1 MGSTVTA
8 RRAAPVRQTGPVIIL
23 AATPIGNLGDA
34 STRLRQALEDA
45 DVVASEDTRVT
56 QRLLAALGISNR
68 PRLIALHEHNERA
81 RAGDLVDLASEGDV
95 LVLSDAGM
103 PTVSDP
109 GFPLVQ
115 AAVAAGV
122 DVTVIPGPSAVVTA
136 LAVSGL
142 PTDRFAFEG
151 FLPRKAGERSRRLV
165 ELAGDRRTLVFFE
178 APSRLAASLGALAEA
193 FGADR
198 PAAVC
203 RELTKLHEEVRR
215 GPLGELAEWAEGGVR
230 GEICVVVGGAAE
242 APVADADE
250 AVARVVALAASGTR
264 LKDAASLVAGETG
277 LGKRDLYEAALA
289 ARASR

>member
-1 MGSTVTA
+1 M
-8 RRAAPVRQTGPVIIL
+8 RQTGAVIIL

-34 STRLRQALEDA
+34 SARLRQALEDA
-45 DVVASEDTRVT
+45 TVVASEDTRVT
-56 QRLLAALGISNR
+56 QRLLAGLGIANR
-68 PRLIALHEHNERA
+68 PKLIALHEHNERA
-81 RAGDLVDLASEGDV
+81 RAADLVELARDGDL

-115 AAVAAGV
+115 AAVEAGV
-122 DVTVIPGPSAVVTA
+122 DVTAIPGPSAVITA

-151 FLPRKAGERSRRLV
+151 FLPRRAGERMRRLAD
-165 ELAGDRRTLVFFE
+165 LAADRRTLVFFE
-178 APSRLAASLGALAEA
+178 APSRLAATLGALAEA
-193 FGADR
+193 FGDDR

-215 GPLGELAEWAEGGVR
+215 GPVGELAAWAADGVR
-230 GEICVVVGGAAE
+230 GEICIVVGGAAE
-242 APVADADE
+242 PAPADAGE

-264 LKDAASLVAGETG
+264 LKDAAAAVAAETG
-277 LGKRDLYEAALA
+277 LGRRDLYEAALE
-289 ARASR
+289 ARRGD

>member
-1 MGSTVTA
+1 M
-8 RRAAPVRQTGPVIIL
+8 IIL

-34 STRLRQALEDA
+34 SVRLRRALEEA
-45 DVVASEDTRVT
+45 EVVASEDTRVT
-56 QRLLAALGISNR
+56 QRLLAALGIANR

-81 RAGDLVDLASEGDV
+81 RAADLVELARDADL

-109 GFPLVQ
+109 GFLLVQ
-115 AAVAAGV
+115 AAVEAGV
-122 DVTVIPGPSAVVTA
+122 VVTAIPGPSAVITA

-151 FLPRKAGERSRRLV
+151 FLPRKSGERMRRLA
-165 ELAGDRRTLVFFE
+165 ELAADRRTLVFFE
-178 APSRLAASLGALAEA
+178 APSRLDASLAALAES

-215 GPLGELAEWAEGGVR
+215 GPLGELAEWAAGGVR
-230 GEICVVVGGAAE
+230 GEICIVVGGAGE
-242 APVADADE
+242 PPPADADE
-250 AVARVVALAASGTR
+250 AATRVLELATSGTR
-264 LKDAASLVAGETG
+264 LKEAATIVAAETG
-277 LGKRDLYEAALA
+277 LGRRELYEAALERRA
-289 ARASR
+289 AASQ

>member
-1 MGSTVTA
+1 M
-8 RRAAPVRQTGPVIIL
+8 IIL

>member
-1 MGSTVTA
+1 M
-8 RRAAPVRQTGPVIIL
+8 IIL

-56 QRLLAALGISNR
+56 QRLLAALGIANR

-81 RAGDLVDLASEGDV
+81 RAADLVELARDDDL

-122 DVTVIPGPSAVVTA
+122 DVTAIPGPSAVVTA

-151 FLPRKAGERSRRLV
+151 FLPRKAGDRSRRLA

-178 APSRLAASLGALAEA
+178 APSRLAASLGALAEE

-215 GPLGELAEWAEGGVR
+215 GPLRELAEWAEAGVR
-230 GEICVVVGGAAE
+230 GEICVVVGGATE
-242 APVADADE
+242 APVADAGE

-264 LKDAASLVAGETG
+264 LKDAAALVAGETG

-289 ARASR
+289 ARAAR

>member
-1 MGSTVTA
+1 M
-8 RRAAPVRQTGPVIIL
+8 RQTGAVIIL

-34 STRLRQALEDA
+34 SARLRQALEEA
-45 DVVASEDTRVT
+45 AVVASEDTRVT
-56 QRLLAALGISNR
+56 QRLLAALGIANR
-68 PRLIALHEHNERA
+68 PKLIALHEHNERA
-81 RAGDLVDLASEGDV
+81 RAADLVELARDGDL

-109 GFPLVQ
+109 GFVLVQ
-115 AAVAAGV
+115 AAIAAGV
-122 DVTVIPGPSAVVTA
+122 DVTAIPGPSAVVTA

-151 FLPRKAGERSRRLV
+151 FLPRKQGERMRRLA
-165 ELAGDRRTLVFFE
+165 ELAADRRTLVFFE
-178 APSRLAASLGALAEA
+178 APSRLAASLESLAEA

-215 GPLGELAEWAEGGVR
+215 GPLAELAEWAADGVR
-230 GEICVVVGGAAE
+230 GEICIVVGGAAE
-242 APVADADE
+242 PAPADEGE

-264 LKDAASLVAGETG
+264 LKDAAAIVAADTG
-277 LGKRDLYEAALA
+277 LGRRDLYEAALE
-289 ARASR
+289 ARRPG

>member
-1 MGSTVTA
+1 M
-8 RRAAPVRQTGPVIIL
+8 IIL

-34 STRLRQALEDA
+34 SVRLRQALEDA
-45 DVVASEDTRVT
+45 VVVASEDTRVT
-56 QRLLAALGISNR
+56 QRLLAGLGIANR
-68 PRLIALHEHNERA
+68 PKLIALHEHNERA
-81 RAGDLVDLASEGDV
+81 RAADLVELARDGDL

-122 DVTVIPGPSAVVTA
+122 EVTAVPGPSAVITA

-151 FLPRKAGERSRRLV
+151 FLPRKAGDRMRRLAD
-165 ELAGDRRTLVFFE
+165 LAGDRRTLVFFE
-178 APSRLAASLGALAEA
+178 APSRLAATLGSLAEA

-215 GPLGELAEWAEGGVR
+215 GPLAELLAWAADGVR
-230 GEICVVVGGAAE
+230 GEICVVVGGAPE
-242 APVADADE
+242 PAPADEDE

-264 LKDAASLVAGETG
+264 LKDAAAAVAAETG
-277 LGKRDLYEAALA
+277 LGRRDLYEAALA
-289 ARASR
+289 ARRTD